1 VQVGIV
7 GPFSIFDDMQ
17 HTVTMEMEV
26 GIVTADSNGYIIPV
40 TD

>member
-17 HTVTMEMEV
+17 HTVTMDIDM
-26 GIVTADSNGYIIPV
+26 
-40 TD
+40 